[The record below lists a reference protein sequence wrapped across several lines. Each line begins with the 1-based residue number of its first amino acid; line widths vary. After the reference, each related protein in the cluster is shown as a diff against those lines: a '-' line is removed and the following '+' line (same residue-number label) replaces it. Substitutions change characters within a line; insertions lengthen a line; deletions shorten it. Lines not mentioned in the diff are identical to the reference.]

1 MREKQLQ
8 EKHAREAAEQ
18 EYDRRMDI
26 IMEIDRLKDLN
37 RREDEEAMKRAKK
50 EVEDILMYQ
59 ALKDAELKNM
69 VATYFDYFCL
79 CQFVSIQNS
88 H

>member
-37 RREDEEAMKRAKK
+37 RREDEEAMKRAKRIADITEQMEQRQK
-50 EVEDILMYQ
+50 IKVLSVEARDQENQAMRDLMKKY
-59 ALKDAELKNM
+59 
-69 VATYFDYFCL
+69 
-79 CQFVSIQNS
+79 
-88 H
+88 

>member
-1 MREKQLQ
+1 LREKQLQ

-37 RREDEEAMKRAKK
+37 RREDEEAMKRAKRIADITEQMEQRQK
-50 EVEDILMYQ
+50 IKVLSVEARDQENQAMRDLMKKY
-59 ALKDAELKNM
+59 
-69 VATYFDYFCL
+69 
-79 CQFVSIQNS
+79 
-88 H
+88 